1 MTDGA
6 SRNPLKPYV
15 GPALRR
21 LRAERGFSQAEISR
35 RSGLSTSRMSR
46 YESGETEPSLS
57 SLKRI
62 LDALGVSLTEL
73 DAALESVRSGFE
85 PEPDPDPAVGR
96 PVLFLGILQELPADP
111 QSRARILPPELET
124 ALWEQLSVAES
135 SRKDLARRLFREWL
149 GEK

>member
-1 MTDGA
+1 MTEGEPQD
-6 SRNPLKPYV
+6 PLKRHV
-15 GPALRR
+15 GSALRR
-21 LRAERGFSQAEISR
+21 LRAERGYSQAEISR

-57 SLKRI
+57 SLNRI
-62 LDALGVSLTEL
+62 LDALGVSLSDL
-73 DAALESVRSGFE
+73 DSALESARSGFE
-85 PEPDPDPAVGR
+85 PPPEPDPDIGR

-111 QSRARILPPELET
+111 QTRARLLPPELES

-149 GEK
+149 EGE